1 MDINMEVNMNPIK
14 FKVVKVRFNFV
25 KLEDIHNLL
34 KSWVRLFK
42 DITIPVVKNN
52 KDLFIPSVIISNIPN
67 HRYPNDTII
76 NTKDIWQDVL
86 YTFGEN
92 LWFYDLWSEPLVLYA
107 ITLLLSNAT
116 LLVTPIIIKV
126 IIHNNITN
134 FPNDI
139 FIFNII
145 NHINPD
151 VTNV

>member
-1 MDINMEVNMNPIK
+1 MEENMNPIK

-86 YTFGEN
+86 Y
-92 LWFYDLWSEPLVLYA
+92 A